1 MDRLRERLFKIER
14 MRDRLD
20 MELNLERRM
29 VAIKGGPER
38 WDHKHQPDLQRV
50 RGKVCSTVE
59 YPEGGSY
66 TTWITDGSSASD
78 CDDDKENLNPLSN
91 QSRPLS
97 DPVLIP
103 SYKPQ
108 HRKLSSS
115 SGSVPSSASKL
126 VSNPP
131 LAHDMSL
138 EV

>member
-29 VAIKGGPER
+29 AAIKGRPVPR
-38 WDHKHQPDLQRV
+38 DHKHQPDLQRV

-59 YPEGGSY
+59 YPDGGSY
-66 TTWITDGSSASD
+66 TTWIMDGSSTSD

-91 QSRPLS
+91 QSCPLS

-108 HRKLSSS
+108 HCKLSSS
-115 SGSVPSSASKL
+115 SGSVPSAASQIGL
-126 VSNPP
+126 
-131 LAHDMSL
+131 
-138 EV
+138 